1 MGIFDPKVEST
12 IAPERAVVEPS
23 VALTGLT
30 SLAGVLASAATSQ
43 KPAKPNAAD
52 VKEENNLQFLRDLTI
67 KIPQIEDPAQ
77 RRKAERALF
86 TRAAAAGVDEDF
98 MQDAYS
104 NVTGNVGEMGYTLEE
119 TQMREFVEDPANQG
133 YFLAARSMNPDL
145 DDTGLAQ
152 SAFGLKAAETQRKAV
167 IANADLEV
175 TERMSSA
182 LASLSS
188 ANQATMGLIKEKART
203 GQNITQEE
211 LQRGRAAY
219 TAEYTQIRQE
229 LASTGASPDVLKPF
243 DDQYNVAMKAMDSFD
258 KITNQSI
265 ATAEKNDFIA
275 SIQTFVLGNENLSN
289 TEKLGALSLID
300 ARLDELMDTGAL
312 TTDGLEN
319 ILNAF
324 AFETPVDKEQQDS
337 TQVLTNKPDDIFQS
351 DLLDEIKSRDSS
363 PQETWKNATS
373 LVDYLDTAK
382 EPTMLAE
389 SLGYL
394 SHTYFKLGDKDNQF
408 VSGETAATT
417 TEAITKA
424 LTRLGAENPAAA
436 ATEANRMSTAFDRMR
451 AQANGAIRSMMARN
465 SLTVE
470 NGKVIL
476 DAEAFLEDSGLSFK
490 EQEFILDYAKKNYGG
505 DLQAMSEFRGPV
517 AADAFKPGAA
527 RGEGQRTLRKF
538 AKAVDAQTTLRG
550 DLQNLIDAEA
560 ALKAGSEAFDAKAA
574 EFDTTPVADDNQEGS
589 AGEDT
594 LGAGGDMVESAPTMM
609 AILDRTEGGGD
620 YNTLFGFSNREGK
633 RFADVKV
640 SEMSIGEL
648 KAFADGEYGEWS
660 KSQLGYKATPMGRY
674 QFVGTTLGA
683 VAERMGLPENT
694 VFTPAVQD
702 AMFHFYASERLA
714 KASSV
719 EGKRAILR
727 EGWEGFKKVSDK
739 ELDRAIAE
747 FEGTAPPTYEE
758 LQKDPSNVQTA
769 PTMSLTPRAR
779 AAEGSESGSSSPQE
793 RVLDVP
799 EVQAVIEE
807 MASSGRIRGA
817 ELQTLIAQL
826 QRIAEGEADVQTE

>member
-43 KPAKPNAAD
+43 KPAKPSAAD

-145 DDTGLAQ
+145 DNTGLAQ
-152 SAFGLKAAETQRKAV
+152 AAFGLKAAETQRKAV

-182 LASLSS
+182 LASLNS

-229 LASTGASPDVLKPF
+229 LASSGASPDVLKPF

-275 SIQTFVLGNENLSN
+275 SIQTFVIGNEDLSN

-300 ARLDELMDTGAL
+300 ARLDELMTTGAL

-324 AFETPVDKEQQDS
+324 AFETPVDKGQQDS
-337 TQVLTNKPDDIFQS
+337 TQVLTDKPDDIFQS

-373 LVDYLDTAK
+373 LVNYLDGAR
-382 EPTMLAE
+382 EPTLLAE

-470 NGKVIL
+470 NGRVTL
-476 DAEAFLEDSGLSFK
+476 DVEAFLKDSGLSFK
-490 EQEFILDYAKKNYGG
+490 EQEFILEYAKKNYGG
-505 DLQAMSEFRGPV
+505 DLQAMSEFRGRA
-517 AADAFKPGAA
+517 AADAFKLGAA
-527 RGEGQRTLRKF
+527 RGKGQRTLRKF
-538 AKAVDAQTTLRG
+538 FKAADAQTTLRG

-574 EFDTTPVADDNQEGS
+574 EFDTTPVADDNLEGGQ
-589 AGEDT
+589 GEDT
-594 LGAGGDMVESAPTMM
+594 LGAGFEGN
-609 AILDRTEGGGD
+609 AISLIE
-620 YNTLFGFSNREGK
+620 
-633 RFADVKV
+633 
-640 SEMSIGEL
+640 
-648 KAFADGEYGEWS
+648 
-660 KSQLGYKATPMGRY
+660 
-674 QFVGTTLGA
+674 
-683 VAERMGLPENT
+683 
-694 VFTPAVQD
+694 
-702 AMFHFYASERLA
+702 
-714 KASSV
+714 
-719 EGKRAILR
+719 
-727 EGWEGFKKVSDK
+727 
-739 ELDRAIAE
+739 E
-747 FEGTAPPTYEE
+747 FEGFRNNAYWDVNAYRTGWGSDTVTKRDGSVVKVTKDTVVSKEDADRDLARRSQEFAEAARNKIGAEVWDNTPGNVTAALTSIAYNYGSIPDRILDEARAGDWEALAVAVEGLADDNKGVNRRRRMREASIIRGRATAPAGRGPAYTPPPVSAEE
-758 LQKDPSNVQTA
+758 
-769 PTMSLTPRAR
+769 MSLVSRAK

-826 QRIAEGEADVQTE
+826 QRIAEGEADVQPE